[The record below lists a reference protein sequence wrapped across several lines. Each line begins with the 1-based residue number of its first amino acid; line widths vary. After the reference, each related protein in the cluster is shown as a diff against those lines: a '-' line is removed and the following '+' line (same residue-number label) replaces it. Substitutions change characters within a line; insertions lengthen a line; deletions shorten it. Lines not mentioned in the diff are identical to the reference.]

1 MCLLSKIAKLKLNMT
16 DESCPLFFAEDPA
29 NKKHKV
35 VTFQKPL
42 PPMRGNEQK
51 EMLDSGPARGII
63 SRYSLL
69 IIQWRQAGNV
79 QDVARCPDTSAH
91 VGSILAA

>member
-1 MCLLSKIAKLKLNMT
+1 MN

-29 NKKHKV
+29 KKKKKHKV

-51 EMLDSGPARGII
+51 EMLDSGPARGI
-63 SRYSLL
+63 
-69 IIQWRQAGNV
+69 
-79 QDVARCPDTSAH
+79 
-91 VGSILAA
+91 VGVVC